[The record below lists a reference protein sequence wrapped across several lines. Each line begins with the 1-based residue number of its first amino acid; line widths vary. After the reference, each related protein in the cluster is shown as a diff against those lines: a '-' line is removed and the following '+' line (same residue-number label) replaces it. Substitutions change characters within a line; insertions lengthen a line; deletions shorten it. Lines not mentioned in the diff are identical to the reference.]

1 MQWITYALGRCKH
14 DRLFSKTFRSPNEWN
29 RFPLILS
36 MHKYRHG
43 NCIDSSAAEHV
54 SQNRYEPSA
63 PPRAFPIVIPNNRSV
78 LTCAQGTRLRR
89 GLCCSLLFS
98 AILFERSA
106 KVISKLELAIG
117 VRQSRCCLDDLLAVS
132 IATDQTDGY
141 HQYLRSLKIYG
152 YRYEVSIR
160 GNERPRREGIGSVRI
175 DVFYFLD
182 LRPWREME
190 RRRTKDRS
198 SSREFSSL
206 QRWSKENHSRNQCL
220 QCHLYPRPGVC
231 VE

>member
-1 MQWITYALGRCKH
+1 MQWSTYALGHWKH
-14 DRLFSKTFRSPNEWN
+14 DRLFSKRFLSSNEWK
-29 RFPLILS
+29 RFALILS
-36 MHKYRHG
+36 MYKYRHV
-43 NCIDSSAAEHV
+43 NCIDSSAAAHV
-54 SQNRYEPSA
+54 SQNRYERSS

-78 LTCAQGTRLRR
+78 LTCAQGTCSRR
-89 GLCCSLLFS
+89 GLFCSSLFS
-98 AILFERSA
+98 AILFGRSA

-117 VRQSRCCLDDLLAVS
+117 VRQNRCCLDDLLIVS

-160 GNERPRREGIGSVRI
+160 GNKRPRREWIRSVRI

-182 LRPWREME
+182 LWSWRAME
-190 RRRTKDRS
+190 RWWTKDRS
-198 SSREFSSL
+198 SSRESSSL
-206 QRWSKENHSRNQCL
+206 QRWSEENHSRNQCV

-231 VE
+231 AE